1 MEDFFHIL
9 NFVAPYATQS
19 ISLHFEDELL
29 LTLSRL
35 RLGLKVEDLAVRFA
49 ISRTSV
55 SRIFEKWIDLL
66 YIRLRF
72 LVAWPSREVCKQ
84 NMPRIFT
91 ELYPDCRCIILK
103 SL

>member
-49 ISRTSV
+49 ILGYS
-55 SRIFEKWIDLL
+55 K
-66 YIRLRF
+66 
-72 LVAWPSREVCKQ
+72 
-84 NMPRIFT
+84 NG
-91 ELYPDCRCIILK
+91 
-103 SL
+103 